1 MPDRG
6 FLPSG
11 FSPDAR
17 VVFDGN
23 MAEWLTRGQLAQSV
37 AEFAGHLEFPQK
49 ALGFIFAFNNAESLI
64 AYLAAI
70 HAGHAVA
77 MLNPELDPI
86 LKSRLIELFEPDFL
100 IAPKPLEAIDG
111 YQEVGSPYASQTVL
125 RSAMP
130 QRHPVHPDLALLL
143 STSGST
149 GSPKLARLSFHNLEF
164 NARQVIRAL
173 RLTEHDRTM
182 ITAPIFNALAQ
193 SAIHSLLLSGGS
205 FAITR
210 ARIVSGE
217 FWETARRA
225 ECTGIG
231 GTPFFYQTLD
241 RLDLDSLHV
250 PLLKNF
256 LQTGGRFPEHLATKF
271 HAIAQARGG
280 SLHMMYGQS
289 EAGPRMSDLGPAH
302 LPEAWRSI
310 GVALEGGRLW
320 VQNDGR
326 ECAPMEEGEIYYQGP
341 NVMMGYAF
349 GPEDLAKGDQ
359 LGGILATGD
368 VGYRDEHGL
377 FYITGRKSRF
387 AKVFGWRVSLDEV
400 EELLAH
406 AGTVAV
412 IMQSE
417 RVVICAERPGEILQ
431 DAVDQLAARLHL
443 HRSGFEIR
451 EIAAIPRLANGKV
464 DYRLLTEGVQKASA
478 R

>member
-1 MPDRG
+1 MPDDG
-6 FLPSG
+6 FLVNG
-11 FSPDAR
+11 FSPDAPA
-17 VVFDGN
+17 VFDGN
-23 MAEWLTRGQLAQSV
+23 TAQWLTRRQLSRAVSDF
-37 AEFAGHLEFPQK
+37 AERLRFPQK
-49 ALGFIFAFNNAESLI
+49 AFGFIFAFNNAESLV
-64 AYLAAI
+64 AYLAAV

-77 MLNPELDPI
+77 MLNPELDPV
-86 LKSRLIELFEPDFL
+86 LRARLISLFQPDF
-100 IAPKPLEAIDG
+100 IIEPKPHDAMNG
-111 YQEVGSPYASQTVL
+111 YREVESPYTSQALL
-125 RSAMP
+125 RSTTP
-130 QRHPVHPDLALLL
+130 HRHPVHPDLALLL

-173 RLTEHDRTM
+173 RLTDQDRTM

-193 SAIHSLLLSGGS
+193 SAIHSLLLCGAS

-210 ARIVSGE
+210 ARVVTSE
-217 FWETARRA
+217 FWDTARRA
-225 ECTGIG
+225 ECNSIG

-241 RLDLDSLHV
+241 RLDLDSLNV

-256 LQTGGRFPEHLATKF
+256 LQTGGRFPEHLASKF
-271 HAIAQARGG
+271 HAIAMARGG

-326 ECAPMEEGEIYYQGP
+326 ECPPMEEGEIYYQGP

-349 GPEDLAKGDQ
+349 GPDDLGKGDQ
-359 LGGILATGD
+359 VGGILATGD
-368 VGYRDEHGL
+368 VGYRDQRGL

-406 AGTVAV
+406 AGTVAA
-412 IMQSE
+412 ITESE
-417 RVVICAERPGEILQ
+417 RVVICAERPGPALEG
-431 DAVDQLAARLHL
+431 AVDQLAVRLRL

-451 EIAAIPRLANGKV
+451 EVDAIPRLANGKV
-464 DYRLLTEGVQKASA
+464 DYRSLAEGVHKASA